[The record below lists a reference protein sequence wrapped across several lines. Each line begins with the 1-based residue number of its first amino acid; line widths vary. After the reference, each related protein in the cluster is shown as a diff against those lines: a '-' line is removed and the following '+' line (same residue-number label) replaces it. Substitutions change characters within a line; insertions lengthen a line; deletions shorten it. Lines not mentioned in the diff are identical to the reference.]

1 MILYIANTVRA
12 IGITTYRVY
21 KFYCKDVCQNVCHNK
36 YLSERLSDLKE
47 KEGMES
53 TTILRRRMKKAGIT
67 LKSVAYLAGESEQ
80 TVCRILNKELIEKIH
95 AAGNTLVKEA
105 NNTLTKEL
113 FEEEYEEEYAE

>member
-1 MILYIANTVRA
+1 MR
-12 IGITTYRVY
+12 
-21 KFYCKDVCQNVCHNK
+21 
-36 YLSERLSDLKE
+36 LSKRLSDLKE

-80 TVCRILNKELIEKIH
+80 TVCRILNVDLIEKIH

-105 NNTLTKEL
+105 NQTLTKEL
-113 FEEEYEEEYAE
+113 FEEEYAG

>member
-1 MILYIANTVRA
+1 MSER
-12 IGITTYRVY
+12 
-21 KFYCKDVCQNVCHNK
+21 
-36 YLSERLSDLKE
+36 LSERLSDLKE